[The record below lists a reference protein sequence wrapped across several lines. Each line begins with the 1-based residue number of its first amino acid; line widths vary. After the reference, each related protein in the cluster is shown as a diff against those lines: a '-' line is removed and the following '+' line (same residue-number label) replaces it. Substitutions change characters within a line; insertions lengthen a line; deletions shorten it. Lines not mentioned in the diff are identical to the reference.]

1 MVKTEKN
8 TKELILE
15 KTIEMIHLKGV
26 QDTSINELCQV
37 TGISKGGIFFYFK
50 NKQELV
56 MEALKY
62 YENKF
67 LKFIEDNLVGDTAFD
82 KLYSLFNQIILLHHS
97 RNFKGG
103 CVLGNSALEL
113 ADKDEDVSE
122 VLKGIFYKW
131 SKTISNILSEGVKKG
146 EISDEIDSDSLAF
159 SIISAVE
166 GGIMLSKLNKNSY
179 YLINAIKLVV
189 NQLESI
195 RRQ

>member
-56 MEALKY
+56 MESLKY

-97 RNFKGG
+97 RNFGGG

-122 VLKGIFYKW
+122 VLKEIFYKW
-131 SKTISNILSEGVKKG
+131 SKIISNILSEGIKKG
-146 EISDEIDSDSLAF
+146 EIIGEIDSDSLAF

-195 RRQ
+195 RRK

>member
-8 TKELILE
+8 TKKLILE

-26 QDTSINELCQV
+26 QGTSINELCQV

-82 KLYSLFNQIILLHHS
+82 KLYNLFNQIILLHHS
-97 RNFKGG
+97 RKFRGG

-113 ADKDEDVSE
+113 ADKDEDISE
-122 VLKGIFYKW
+122 VLKEIFYKW
-131 SKTISNILSEGVKKG
+131 SKIISNILSEGVKKG
-146 EISDEIDSDSLAF
+146 EIIGEIDPDSLAF

-179 YLINAIKLVV
+179 YLINAIKLIV

-195 RRQ
+195 RRK

>member
-56 MEALKY
+56 MESLKY

-97 RNFKGG
+97 RNFRGG

-122 VLKGIFYKW
+122 VLKEIFYKW
-131 SKTISNILSEGVKKG
+131 SKIISNILSEGIKKG
-146 EISDEIDSDSLAF
+146 EIIGEIDSDSLAF

-195 RRQ
+195 RRK